1 MAVLQLQLRNDT
13 ASNWTTA
20 NPTLLEGEFGLETNT
35 GKYKIGDGSTAWNS
49 LSYGG
54 SYLSGQPMGARMT
67 FSTTT
72 TAGDPGNGFFRLN
85 NATWGTVTRIY
96 IDLLDTGGTDLTTW
110 IDSWDD
116 STSTLKG
123 HLHFTEIGGTGF
135 MTFAV
140 TAVTTQT
147 GYREITVS
155 PLAGSVPA
163 NNSNWGVL
171 FAPAGY
177 KGTDGT
183 NGDKAFVYIAYASDS
198 SGTGFT
204 TTYDAALEYIA
215 IKSTTTVI
223 ASPSASDFTGLW
235 KRYSNRY
242 PSVQSVSSSATVT
255 PTSADDMVKV
265 TAQAAGLTLANP
277 TGTFTEGQV
286 LIIRIK
292 DNGTSRSLTYGTNYR
307 AFGQALPTSTVV
319 SKTLY
324 LTCVYN
330 STDTKFDVTFV
341 KEV

>member
-13 ASNWTTA
+13 SSNWTTA

-177 KGTDGT
+177 KGDTGTTGSNGSNGT
-183 NGDKAFVYIAYASDS
+183 NGSDLAGINPQTASYTLVLSDAS
-198 SGTGFT
+198 KLVTMDNASANNLTVPPNASVAIPINTQILVQQIGAGQTTIVAGSG
-204 TTYDAALEYIA
+204 
-215 IKSTTTVI
+215 
-223 ASPSASDFTGLW
+223 
-235 KRYSNRY
+235 
-242 PSVQSVSSSATVT
+242 VT
-255 PTSADDMVKV
+255 INSY
-265 TAQAAGLTLANP
+265 AGLKLM
-277 TGTFTEGQV
+277 GQWAMCV
-286 LIIRIK
+286 LIK
-292 DNGTSRSLTYGTNYR
+292 
-307 AFGQALPTSTVV
+307 
-319 SKTLY
+319 
-324 LTCVYN
+324 
-330 STDTKFDVTFV
+330 TDTNTWTAGGHLIS
-341 KEV
+341 

>member
-13 ASNWTTA
+13 ASNWTAA

-177 KGTDGT
+177 KGDTGTTGSNGSNGT
-183 NGDKAFVYIAYASDS
+183 NGSDLVGINAKTASYTLVLSDVS
-198 SGTGFT
+198 KLVTMDNASANNLTVPPNASVAIPINTQILVQQIGAGQTTIVAGSG
-204 TTYDAALEYIA
+204 
-215 IKSTTTVI
+215 
-223 ASPSASDFTGLW
+223 
-235 KRYSNRY
+235 
-242 PSVQSVSSSATVT
+242 VT
-255 PTSADDMVKV
+255 INSY
-265 TAQAAGLTLANP
+265 AGLKLMGQWAMCVLIK
-277 TGTFTEGQV
+277 TGTNTWTAGGH
-286 LIIRIK
+286 LI
-292 DNGTSRSLTYGTNYR
+292 S
-307 AFGQALPTSTVV
+307 
-319 SKTLY
+319 
-324 LTCVYN
+324 
-330 STDTKFDVTFV
+330 
-341 KEV
+341 